1 MKDALYH
8 AKMESGTSMEAN
20 ETQLRAAISN
30 REDGGARALAKCVK
44 IALAFDAALTAG
56 ACALAACWG
65 CVLPALGLA
74 LACAV
79 SAATFAALREG
90 GAA

>member
-1 MKDALYH
+1 MQKWKSNPMDAMK
-8 AKMESGTSMEAN
+8 TR
-20 ETQLRAAISN
+20 RADRYTNGA
-30 REDGGARALAKCVK
+30 DGRAHGALAKCVMG
-44 IALAFDAALTAG
+44 ACVFNAALTAG

>member
-1 MKDALYH
+1 M
-8 AKMESGTSMEAN
+8 AKN
-20 ETQLRAAISN
+20 ETRRADRYNNGA
-30 REDGGARALAKCVK
+30 DGRAHGALAKCVK

-74 LACAV
+74 LALIV
-79 SAATFAALREG
+79 STVTFAALREG
-90 GAA
+90 RACHA

>member
-1 MKDALYH
+1 M
-8 AKMESGTSMEAN
+8 AKN
-20 ETQLRAAISN
+20 ETRRADRYN
-30 REDGGARALAKCVK
+30 NGEDGLAHGALAKCVMG
-44 IALAFDAALTAG
+44 ACVFNAALTAG
-56 ACALAACWG
+56 ACAVSACWG

-79 SAATFAALREG
+79 SVATFATLQEG

>member
-1 MKDALYH
+1 
-8 AKMESGTSMEAN
+8 MEAN
-20 ETQLRAAISN
+20 ETQLRTATSN
-30 REDGGARALAKCVK
+30 REESGARALAKCVK
-44 IALAFDAALTAG
+44 IALAFDAALSAG
-56 ACALAACWG
+56 ACAVSASWG

>member
-1 MKDALYH
+1 
-8 AKMESGTSMEAN
+8 MEAVKTRTPTATPN
-20 ETQLRAAISN
+20 GNQ
-30 REDGGARALAKCVK
+30 GGARALPVEVK
-44 IALAFDAALTAG
+44 IVTLANVALCAA
-56 ACALAACWG
+56 ACAVSASWG